1 VNTESR
7 ILRAEVFCKETDM
20 PAEIY
25 ETILDTVG
33 NTPLVRLSRL
43 AGQTRTPVVAKVEFV
58 NPGGSVKDRIGL
70 AMIEA
75 AERAGDLK
83 PGGTIVEPTSGNTG
97 TGLAMAAA
105 LKGYRLVCVMPDKM
119 SSEKIALLRAYGAE
133 VVVCPTAVPRESP
146 QSYYSVA
153 ERLAREIPGGYQ
165 PNQYFNA
172 ANPAAHEAT
181 TGPEIWR
188 QTDGR
193 ITHFVTG
200 MGTGGTIS
208 GVGRALKRQ
217 NPKVQIVG
225 ADPKGSIYSAGDQFT
240 PKIYKVEGIGE
251 DFLPSTMDLS
261 LVDRVEIVDDKE
273 SFLMARRL
281 TREEG
286 ILVGGS
292 GGAATVAAMRVAEE
306 LDDPDGLIVVL
317 LPDTGRNYLSKIYNE
332 EWMRE
337 NGFLEQFPTH
347 SVGEVIGQRPSAGT
361 LPDFVGVQARDTV
374 RVAIDTM
381 QHYGISQLPVVEQ
394 DDRQLTL
401 ATRMVGSIQERTLLD
416 RVYRDPSLV
425 ESSVGAAMDPPF
437 PTIPRTADMDDA
449 FDLLLG
455 GATALVVVDL
465 DQPVGM
471 ITKLDL
477 LEFVAQHNVR
487 RHNHR

>member
-1 VNTESR
+1 MPLE
-7 ILRAEVFCKETDM
+7 ILD
-20 PAEIY
+20 
-25 ETILDTVG
+25 TILDAVG

-43 AGQTRTPVVAKVEFV
+43 AANTRTQLVAKAEML

-75 AERAGDLK
+75 AENAGLLQ

-97 TGLAMAAA
+97 TALAMAAA

-153 ERLAREIPGGYQ
+153 ERLAREIPGAFQ
-165 PNQYFNA
+165 PNQYFNP

-193 ITHFVTG
+193 ITHFVAG

-208 GVGRALKRQ
+208 GVARVLKQ
-217 NPKVQIVG
+217 HNPNVRVIG
-225 ADPKGSIYSAGDQFT
+225 ADPVGSIYSAGANFT

-261 LVDRVEIVDDKE
+261 MVDRIEVVEDKE
-273 SFLMARRL
+273 CFLIARRV

-292 GGAATVAAMRVAEE
+292 AGAAAAVALRVAKE
-306 LDDPDGLIVVL
+306 LDDPDALVVVL

-347 SVGEVIGQRPSAGT
+347 SVGEMVVQRTTAGA
-361 LPDFVGVQARDTV
+361 LPPFVGVQARDTV
-374 RVAIDTM
+374 RAAIDTM
-381 QHYGISQLPVVEQ
+381 QHYGISQLPVVEA
-394 DDRQLTL
+394 DGNGNGG
-401 ATRMVGSIQERTLLD
+401 RMVGSIQERTLLD
-416 RVYRDPSLV
+416 RIYRDPSLV
-425 ESSVGAAMDPPF
+425 ESAVGAAMDPPF
-437 PTIPRTADMDDA
+437 PTIQRSADMDDA
-449 FDLLLG
+449 FDMLLG
-455 GATALVVVDL
+455 GATALVVIDR
-465 DQPVGM
+465 DQPLGM

-477 LEFVAQHNVR
+477 LEFVAQHSRR
-487 RHNHR
+487 RHAHR

>member
-1 VNTESR
+1 
-7 ILRAEVFCKETDM
+7 M
-20 PAEIY
+20 PAEIL
-25 ETILDTVG
+25 ETILDAVG

-43 AGQTRTPVVAKVEFV
+43 ASDTRTQLVAKVESL

-75 AERAGDLK
+75 AEAAGQLR
-83 PGGTIVEPTSGNTG
+83 PGATIVEPTSGNTG

-119 SSEKIALLRAYGAE
+119 SSEKIALLRAYGAD

-153 ERLAREIPGGYQ
+153 DRLAREIPNAYQ
-165 PNQYFNA
+165 PNQYFNP

-188 QTDGR
+188 QTDGH
-193 ITHFVTG
+193 ITHFVAG
-200 MGTGGTIS
+200 MGTGGTIT
-208 GVGRALKRQ
+208 GVARVLKRN
-217 NPKVQIVG
+217 NPAVQIVG
-225 ADPKGSIYSAGDQFT
+225 ADPVGSIYSAGTKFT

-251 DFLPSTMDLS
+251 DFMPSTMDMR

-286 ILVGGS
+286 ILIGGS
-292 GGAATVAAMRVAEE
+292 GGSALVAAMRVAEE
-306 LDDPDGLIVVL
+306 VNDPQALVVVL

-332 EWMRE
+332 EWMRS

-347 SVGEVIGQRPSAGT
+347 SVGEMVGQRVSGNG
-361 LPDFVGVQARDTV
+361 LPPFVGVQARDTV
-374 RVAIDTM
+374 RAAIDAM
-381 QHYGISQLPVVEQ
+381 QHYGISQLPVVES
-394 DDRQLTL
+394 DGGGTD
-401 ATRMVGSIQERTLLD
+401 TRMVGSIQERTLLD
-416 RVYRDPSLV
+416 RVYRDPSLI
-425 ESSVGAAMDPPF
+425 ESSVGAAMDPPV
-437 PTIPRTADMDDA
+437 PTIRRTADMDEA

-455 GATALVVVDL
+455 GAPALVVTDHE
-465 DQPVGM
+465 QPVGM

-477 LEFVAQHNVR
+477 LEFVAQHNRR
-487 RHNHR
+487 RHPHR